1 MICQSGADSHIQI
14 DFIRLE
20 SGQVVFNGVFG
31 VTQGDLAAA
40 FAAVGMSCEEEG
52 TRTVY
57 PLRSDCEVH
66 EHVAGGAK
74 DERILARRFSCA
86 IPLSAARMRI
96 GWTSTGKGTSFSWR
110 KMPHGWFSP
119 LSERVRHAY
128 FSAAGHLVFRDGDSL
143 VVAPRTL
150 FGAVRAEMRL
160 WFELLFKFESA
171 AVKALLFRV
180 LCAVLRP
187 FCRRVWL
194 FTDREGLADDNARA
208 LFEYVCAQP
217 RRPGAPKCVFAVAGG
232 RRTFGRAP
240 SGGAVRDIGG
250 LLYKLDFLLSEF
262 VVSSHR
268 KRIQRMPFTASFMAY
283 SKDLVN
289 RPRFVYLRH
298 GVSQNDLADDLGRP
312 LINPR
317 ILVSSARREY
327 ESILSGRYGYTER
340 EVKLCGLAR
349 FDRLYDARERLITIM
364 PTWRGYLVHRLDSS
378 RFELLP
384 GFEESTYCRTL
395 GELCT
400 DARLKAACERHGY
413 ALQLLMH
420 PNFAFALDR
429 FRIGPHVRVL
439 PAGVRYRDVFA
450 TSSLVVTDYSSVAFD
465 FAYLKK
471 PVVYF
476 QPDFDEFYGRQYVPG
491 YFDYRR
497 DGFGDVETSVAA
509 TVDRLIAQMEGDC
522 RMSPEYAARVDA
534 FFGFNDH
541 ENCRRIHEAML
552 TAADEDRGGER

>member
-1 MICQSGADSHIQI
+1 MICRSGADAHIQI
-14 DFIRLE
+14 DFIRFE
-20 SGQVVFNGVFG
+20 SGQVVFAGVFG
-31 VTQGDLAAA
+31 VTRGDLATA
-40 FAAVGMSCEEEG
+40 FDGVGMSCEAG
-52 TRTVY
+52 GVRTVHL
-57 PLRSDCEVH
+57 LRSDCEVR
-66 EHVAGGAK
+66 EHVAGGEK
-74 DERILARRFSCA
+74 DDRIPARRFCCA
-86 IPLSAARMRI
+86 IPLSAVRMRI
-96 GWTSTGKGTSFSWR
+96 GWTSAGSAPAFSWR
-110 KMPHGWFSP
+110 EIPHGWFSP
-119 LSERVRHAY
+119 LSERVCHAY
-128 FSAAGHLVFRDGDSL
+128 FSAAGRLVFRDGDSL
-143 VVAPRTL
+143 VVAPRTP

-160 WFELLFKFESA
+160 WLELLFKFESA

-180 LCAVLRP
+180 LCAALRP
-187 FCRRVWL
+187 FCRRIWL

-208 LFEYVCAQP
+208 LYEYVCAQP
-217 RRPGAPKCVFAVAGG
+217 PRPDAPKCVFAVAGG
-232 RRTFGRAP
+232 RRTFGRVP
-240 SGGAVRDIGG
+240 SGGVVHDIGG
-250 LLYKLDFLLSEF
+250 LRYKLDFLLAEF

-268 KRIQRMPFTASFMAY
+268 KRIQRMPFTAGFMAY

-327 ESILSGRYGYTER
+327 ESIIYGRYGYTER

-349 FDRLYDARERLITIM
+349 FDRLYDAREKLITIM

-378 RFELLP
+378 HFELLP

-413 ALQLLMH
+413 TLQLLMH
-420 PNFAFALDR
+420 PNLAFAIDR

-491 YFDYRR
+491 YFDYGR

-509 TVDRLIAQMEGDC
+509 TVDRLIALLEGGC

-552 TAADEDRGGER
+552 TAAEDDRGGER